1 MADTTSRSATGLETV
16 NLPTQTPTEAPP
28 PLPEAV
34 IRAYD
39 AKKDQKLVRYLIGAG
54 VMEP

>member
-1 MADTTSRSATGLETV
+1 MADAPVSTGAGP
-16 NLPTQTPTEAPP
+16 LPTTTTNTPNDDNSA
-28 PLPEAV
+28 LPEAV